1 MVNARADVPTWRSRV
16 ATGTL
21 LAVLSAVILW
31 SSAPPVQRI
40 PRRDS
45 SIFLYIGEQILAGQL
60 PYRDIWDHKG
70 PVIYYLNALGLY
82 LAGGSRWG
90 VWALELLSL
99 FAAAKLGFILM
110 RESFGALPA
119 IWGSALWLFSLS
131 FVLQRGNYTEE
142 FGLPFQFLAI
152 YAFTVIV
159 RRGVVFWP
167 SLLLGVASATLLL
180 LRPNLIA
187 IPLAIVL
194 YLAIRAV
201 AQRRWNLIVPIAYT
215 GLGGL
220 AILLAWLAY
229 FAAHHALGDLLECA
243 VNYNIAYSRTTSL
256 WEHITA
262 PMLGLYVLSVL
273 SAIALL
279 SWVAGLAYLMRRP
292 RELFADEPV
301 FFLALIALPLEL
313 MLMSASG
320 RVYLHYYMTWL
331 PAMGILAAAFGQLW
345 LTSLAKF
352 SVPARLGG
360 GAPAPRVARLLA
372 LLTVLLPLTPLAGRI
387 VEDLVFPESV
397 SPTYDLVND
406 YISRTTRPGDTVL
419 VWGALPVFNVLSS
432 RHAPTRYIYQYPL
445 YTPGYQRQELVTQF
459 ISDLNAKRPV
469 LIIDASPLDPTVPPL
484 TADLPRWSFKRGRYR
499 LMPEMQEAY
508 RYILRHYRPVIALGG
523 EGVRIFRDHPGVSD

>member
-1 MVNARADVPTWRSRV
+1 V

-45 SIFLYIGEQILAGQL
+45 SVFLYIGEQILAGQL

-180 LRPNLIA
+180 LRPI
-187 IPLAIVL
+187 
-194 YLAIRAV
+194 
-201 AQRRWNLIVPIAYT
+201 
-215 GLGGL
+215 
-220 AILLAWLAY
+220 
-229 FAAHHALGDLLECA
+229 
-243 VNYNIAYSRTTSL
+243 
-256 WEHITA
+256 
-262 PMLGLYVLSVL
+262 
-273 SAIALL
+273 
-279 SWVAGLAYLMRRP
+279 
-292 RELFADEPV
+292 
-301 FFLALIALPLEL
+301 
-313 MLMSASG
+313 
-320 RVYLHYYMTWL
+320 
-331 PAMGILAAAFGQLW
+331 
-345 LTSLAKF
+345 
-352 SVPARLGG
+352 
-360 GAPAPRVARLLA
+360 
-372 LLTVLLPLTPLAGRI
+372 
-387 VEDLVFPESV
+387 
-397 SPTYDLVND
+397 
-406 YISRTTRPGDTVL
+406 
-419 VWGALPVFNVLSS
+419 
-432 RHAPTRYIYQYPL
+432 
-445 YTPGYQRQELVTQF
+445 
-459 ISDLNAKRPV
+459 
-469 LIIDASPLDPTVPPL
+469 
-484 TADLPRWSFKRGRYR
+484 
-499 LMPEMQEAY
+499 
-508 RYILRHYRPVIALGG
+508 
-523 EGVRIFRDHPGVSD
+523 